1 MEGAGMSKI
10 IDLTAEKRRRERLTI
25 ALAGAVY
32 ATMYGPPDDPAP
44 TTVDL
49 AALRAEAETWGEASI
64 DDDYRATI
72 SLRMKAS
79 GALSL
84 PHTFDP
90 ETYHHDVLRWA
101 SDFLQRTKDNFG
113 FPTSGDRA

>member
-1 MEGAGMSKI
+1 MTSNI
-10 IDLTAEKRRRERLTI
+10 INLIEESRRRQRLTI

-44 TTVDL
+44 MTVDL
-49 AALRAEAETWGEASI
+49 TALKAEAENWDQASI
-64 DDDYRATI
+64 DDEYRATI
-72 SLRMKAS
+72 ALRMKAS
-79 GALSL
+79 GAPSL

-90 ETYHHDVLRWA
+90 EPYHHDVLRWA

-113 FPTSGDRA
+113 FPTPGDAA